1 MNWEWETNTG
11 GKTTVN
17 KATALGQRRAD
28 KDPSSGSG
36 IEEMEK

>member
-1 MNWEWETNTG
+1 MGWEWETNTG

-17 KATALGQRRAD
+17 KAIAVGHRRAD
-28 KDPSSGSG
+28 KDPNSDSG